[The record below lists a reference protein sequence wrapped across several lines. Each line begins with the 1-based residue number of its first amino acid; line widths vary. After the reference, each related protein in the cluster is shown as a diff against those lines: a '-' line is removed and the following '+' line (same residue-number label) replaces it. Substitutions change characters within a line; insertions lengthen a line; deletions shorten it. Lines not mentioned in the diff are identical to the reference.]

1 MSESK
6 EDKPKPAQGS
16 SVPPQQSATVKP
28 ARSGIRTPP
37 QPQAPQ
43 VRVCAL
49 IPVYD
54 QPAKLEG
61 VVAQLRQLSLPVI
74 LVDDGSHEPTKSL
87 CDRPAAPFVKVI
99 HHPVNQ
105 GKGAAVMTGFKAAS
119 RLGYTHVLQVDA
131 DGQIDLAVLPTLLRL
146 MQKYPASLIC
156 GYPKYDASVPKSRL
170 WGRKLT
176 NFWCAVNSLSLS
188 IEDAMCGLRIYPVA
202 AALDVC
208 ENARLG
214 RRMDF
219 DPEILVRLL
228 WAGVRLKYVP
238 VAVTYPADGVSHFRP
253 FGDNMRISWMHAKL
267 FLQMITRF
275 PIIIWSR
282 AFGRDPVCRRE
293 GVPKPG
299 VQKPQEAKPARPGRP
314 PLVDPERARRA
325 THAAQAAQE
334 AAERVRLAATGN
346 AAQASPRKADDRP
359 SS

>member
-6 EDKPKPAQGS
+6 EDKPKPPQGS
-16 SVPPQQSATVKP
+16 ASAQAQPATVKP
-28 ARSGIRTPP
+28 ARSGLRTPP
-37 QPQAPQ
+37 QQPAQP

-61 VVAQLRQLSLPVI
+61 VVAALRQLSLPVI
-74 LVDDGSHEPTKSL
+74 IVDDGSHEPTKSL
-87 CDRPAAPFVKVI
+87 CDRLAAPFVKVI
-99 HHPVNQ
+99 HHSVNQ
-105 GKGAAVMTGFKAAS
+105 GKGGAVMTGFKAAS
-119 RLGYTHVLQVDA
+119 RLGYTHALQVDA
-131 DGQIDLAVLPTLLRL
+131 DGQIDLAVLPAMLRL
-146 MQKYPASLIC
+146 MQKHPDALIC
-156 GYPKYDASVPKSRL
+156 GYPKYDATVPKSRL

-188 IEDAMCGLRIYPVA
+188 IEDAMCGLRIYPIA

-228 WAGVRLKYVP
+228 WAGVRVKYVP
-238 VAVTYPADGVSHFRP
+238 VSVTYPIDGVSHFRP
-253 FGDNMRISWMHAKL
+253 FGDNLRISWMHAKL

-282 AFGRDPVCRRE
+282 AFGRDPVCRRD
-293 GVPKPG
+293 GAPKASQ
-299 VQKPQEAKPARPGRP
+299 QKPQEAKPQRPCRA
-314 PLVDPERARRA
+314 PLVDPDRARRA
-325 THAAQAAQE
+325 THAAQAAQA
-334 AAERVRLAATGN
+334 AAERVRLAATG
-346 AAQASPRKADDRP
+346 AAGGAAP
-359 SS
+359 SKEAGKPSA